1 MKISSKGLALIKEFE
16 GCYLTAYKCPAGV
29 WTIGW
34 GTTGKVDGKQICAGM
49 KISQAKADALLKQD
63 MVEFEGY
70 VNKLPY
76 KLNQNQFDALVSFT
90 YNCGNGNLRKL
101 TNNGKRSL
109 TEISN
114 ALLSYNKAAGKTLA
128 GLTRRRKAEKKLFDT
143 PVASAKKSN
152 TEIAKEVI
160 NGKWGNGETRKA
172 KLKAAGYDPAAIQ
185 KIVNQL
191 LK

>member
-114 ALLSYNKAAGKTLA
+114 ALLSYNKASSVLIGFFGCWL
-128 GLTRRRKAEKKLFDT
+128 
-143 PVASAKKSN
+143 
-152 TEIAKEVI
+152 
-160 NGKWGNGETRKA
+160 
-172 KLKAAGYDPAAIQ
+172 
-185 KIVNQL
+185 
-191 LK
+191 